1 MVGLFFCRGTRIRTW
16 DPLLPKQVRYRA
28 ALRPEFLFAETKFA
42 EEAGFEPAV
51 QVIPVRRFS
60 KPVVSAT
67 HPFLR
72 MGRKDKA
79 GFFLSKHQYNFFL
92 KKLVPALFEYFLH
105 KFAAF

>member
-1 MVGLFFCRGTRIRTW
+1 MIGLSFCRGTRIRTW

-28 ALRPEFLFAETKFA
+28 ALRPEFFFAETKFA

-72 MGRKDKA
+72 MGRKYRAVYFKTPNFYPNNFCKSFSSLEIK
-79 GFFLSKHQYNFFL
+79 FF
-92 KKLVPALFEYFLH
+92 
-105 KFAAF
+105 